1 MKFKSIVCIIIIL
14 IVTVLFGVWINKN
27 DIKTLDEE
35 VVVDTE
41 NNDLASEEVK
51 ITTQN
56 AINELSINSL
66 DDIKIYISE
75 KEIGIDELSVREKYL
90 KDTTGSNNV
99 QLNKVII
106 EAIKHEIVL
115 KEAKVQGINMAKD
128 EDSKRKIAEG
138 MYEHSDKTLSKEKY
152 VEKWVKIQIENDIK
166 SVYMADM
173 MEKIAKKQVTINN
186 EEANQRMKMY
196 EINATSENLMA
207 AYEAFVEAKMDEY
220 QISIEK
226 NNKVIY
232 KNY

>member
-14 IVTVLFGVWINKN
+14 IVAVLFGVWINKN

-51 ITTQN
+51 ITTKN

-115 KEAKVQGINMAKD
+115 KEAKVQGINTAKD
-128 EDSKRKIAEG
+128 VDSKRKIAEG

-166 SVYMADM
+166 SLYMADM
-173 MEKIAKKQVTINN
+173 MEKIAKKQVTIND
-186 EEANQRMKMY
+186 EEANKRMKM
-196 EINATSENLMA
+196 
-207 AYEAFVEAKMDEY
+207 
-220 QISIEK
+220 
-226 NNKVIY
+226 
-232 KNY
+232 

>member
-14 IVTVLFGVWINKN
+14 IVAVLFGVWTNKN

-51 ITTQN
+51 ITTKN

-90 KDTTGSNNV
+90 KDTSGSNNV
-99 QLNKVII
+99 QLNKVIL
-106 EAIKHEIVL
+106 EAIKHEVVL
-115 KEAKVQGINMAKD
+115 KEAKVQGINTAKD
-128 EDSKRKIAEG
+128 VDSKRKIAEG

-166 SVYMADM
+166 SLYMADM

-220 QISIEK
+220 KISIEM

>member
-14 IVTVLFGVWINKN
+14 IVAVLFGVWINKN

-51 ITTQN
+51 ITTKI

-75 KEIGIDELSVREKYL
+75 KEIGIDELSIREKYL

-115 KEAKVQGINMAKD
+115 KEAKAQGINTAKD
-128 EDSKRKIAEG
+128 EDSKKKIAEG
-138 MYEHSDKTLSKEKY
+138 MYEHSDKTVSKEKY

-220 QISIEK
+220 KICIEK
-226 NNKVIY
+226 NNKIIY

>member
-14 IVTVLFGVWINKN
+14 IVAVLFGVWINKN
-27 DIKTLDEE
+27 DIKTLDGE
-35 VVVDTE
+35 VVVNTE
-41 NNDLASEEVK
+41 NNDLASEGIK
-51 ITTQN
+51 TTKM
-56 AINELSINSL
+56 AINELSIDSL
-66 DDIKIYISE
+66 DDIKVYISE
-75 KEIGIDELSVREKYL
+75 KEIGIDEFSVREKYL

-99 QLNKVII
+99 QLNKVIL
-106 EAIKHEIVL
+106 EAIKHEVVL
-115 KEAKVQGINMAKD
+115 KEANVQGINAAKD
-128 EDSKRKIAEG
+128 EDAKKKIAEG

-166 SVYMADM
+166 SLYMADM

-220 QISIEK
+220 KISIEM

>member
-14 IVTVLFGVWINKN
+14 IVAVLFGVWINKN

-41 NNDLASEEVK
+41 NNDLASEEIK
-51 ITTQN
+51 ITTKN

-115 KEAKVQGINMAKD
+115 KEAKVQGINTAKD
-128 EDSKRKIAEG
+128 VDSKRKIAEG
-138 MYEHSDKTLSKEKY
+138 MYEHSDKTVSKEKY
-152 VEKWVKIQIENDIK
+152 VEKWVEIQIENDIK
-166 SVYMADM
+166 SLYMADM

-186 EEANQRMKMY
+186 EEANKRMKMY

>member
-14 IVTVLFGVWINKN
+14 IVAVLFGVWINKN
-27 DIKTLDEE
+27 DIKTLDGE
-35 VVVDTE
+35 VVVNTE
-41 NNDLASEEVK
+41 NNDLANEGIK
-51 ITTQN
+51 TTKM
-56 AINELSINSL
+56 AINKLSIDSL
-66 DDIKIYISE
+66 DDIKVYISE
-75 KEIGIDELSVREKYL
+75 KEIGIDEFSVREKYL

-99 QLNKVII
+99 QLNKVIL
-106 EAIKHEIVL
+106 EAIKHEVVL
-115 KEAKVQGINMAKD
+115 KEANVQGINAAKD
-128 EDSKRKIAEG
+128 EVEKKKIAEG

-166 SVYMADM
+166 SLYMADM

-186 EEANQRMKMY
+186 EEANQRIKMY

-220 QISIEK
+220 QISIEM